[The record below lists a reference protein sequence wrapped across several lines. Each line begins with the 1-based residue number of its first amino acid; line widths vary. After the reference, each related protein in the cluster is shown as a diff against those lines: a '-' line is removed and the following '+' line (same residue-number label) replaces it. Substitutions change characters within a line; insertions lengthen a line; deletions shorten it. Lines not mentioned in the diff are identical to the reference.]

1 MPSDWLFYWMTLP
14 SGLAVIAAAVALPFF
29 LWAMVLGKARSLVG
43 YKPLALAYLLA
54 AIGLLLMSFGLSHV
68 EFSSRVAGNALPED
82 QRWATV
88 VGWTVY
94 MSVLSL
100 VAVLPLLGLL
110 GVPAAALLLRTRRL
124 SVAAIACGLVGLWLV
139 LSILTWAF
147 PSNEWHRTHRI
158 ESLLSFLSSFAWPVA
173 FIGIPFFG
181 ASMSLQLATEQVPNP
196 LLQRTALSP
205 AERRR

>member
-14 SGLAVIAAAVALPFF
+14 SGLAVIAAAVALPFV
-29 LWAMVLGKARSLVG
+29 LWAVVLGKARSVVG

-54 AIGLLLMSFGLSHV
+54 AIGLLLVTFGFSYF

-88 VGWTVY
+88 AGWTVY

-100 VAVLPLLGLL
+100 VAVLPLLGLV

-124 SVAAIACGLVGLWLV
+124 SVAAMSCGLIGLWLV
-139 LSILTWAF
+139 LSSVAWAF
-147 PSNEWHRTHRI
+147 PSNEWHRTHRM
-158 ESLLSFLSSFAWPVA
+158 ESLLSFLSSFAWPIA
-173 FIGIPFFG
+173 FVGIPFLG
-181 ASMSLQLATEQVPNP
+181 GIYVGSTSYRASAQPFAAADGFAA
-196 LLQRTALSP
+196 R
-205 AERRR
+205 